1 MPLFLFFLP
10 LYQLIM
16 EPTANKKVIVQK
28 LKKTE
33 ADVFKKAQRYYTVM
47 SAVNDLYLTER
58 ELQLVAFTAIK
69 GNISYKNIREEF
81 CEKYNSSA
89 PTINNIISK
98 LKRVG
103 VLVKDGT
110 KIKVNPFIALNFEN
124 DLMLEIKIGSNG

>member
-16 EPTANKKVIVQK
+16 EPTASKKVIVQK

-33 ADVFKKAQRYYTVM
+33 SDVFNKAQRYYTVM

>member
-1 MPLFLFFLP
+1 LPLFLFFLP

-16 EPTANKKVIVQK
+16 EPTASKKVIVQK

-33 ADVFKKAQRYYTVM
+33 ADVFDKAQRYYTVM
-47 SAVNDLYLTER
+47 SAINDLYLTER
-58 ELQLVAFTAIK
+58 ELQLVAFTAIR

>member
-16 EPTANKKVIVQK
+16 EPTASKKVIVQK

-33 ADVFKKAQRYYTVM
+33 ADVFEKAQRYYTVM